1 MNDILLNIV
10 NIRMAIMICI
20 GVILVRE
27 IYLVLNGYIA
37 KAAYVVSALVV
48 IAIAAITYGVIYIV
62 NVNLIIYKTGMY
74 EFTVIV
80 IYMTLIALVNT
91 FKTIRHGSFT
101 KIDIINIAAYVLV
114 LCFNIYMLIRLGIS
128 DGGHDVMLI
137 MNIIVLSLVLAIIFY
152 RTLVRLY
159 QENYKGQEA
168 EHLRNVIESGED
180 YLKNVQAMDKQV
192 RTVRHDMNNQLQV
205 IYGLLSQERYEEA
218 KDFLKQYS
226 ISLEKTKEYIHTDN
240 PIFNTVINNK
250 IEYAKSEDIIITTGL
265 HKTLKPMHGNDLYI
279 IMGNV
284 LDNAI
289 EAELKEEPCNRE
301 IEIRSVWN
309 GNDMIITVENY
320 ISKSV
325 LNDNKELHTS
335 KQDKKSHG
343 LGIQIIKKLV
353 KKNNGTCDY
362 HEEGNMFCCEIRW

>member
-1 MNDILLNIV
+1 
-10 NIRMAIMICI
+10 
-20 GVILVRE
+20 
-27 IYLVLNGYIA
+27 
-37 KAAYVVSALVV
+37 
-48 IAIAAITYGVIYIV
+48 
-62 NVNLIIYKTGMY
+62 MY

-114 LCFNIYMLIRLGIS
+114 LCFNIYLLIRLGIS

-218 KDFLKQYS
+218 KDFLKQYI

-265 HKTLKPMHGNDLYI
+265 HLSLIHI
-279 IMGNV
+279 S
-284 LDNAI
+284 
-289 EAELKEEPCNRE
+289 EPTRP
-301 IEIRSVWN
+301 
-309 GNDMIITVENY
+309 Y
-320 ISKSV
+320 
-325 LNDNKELHTS
+325 
-335 KQDKKSHG
+335 
-343 LGIQIIKKLV
+343 
-353 KKNNGTCDY
+353 
-362 HEEGNMFCCEIRW
+362 

>member
-114 LCFNIYMLIRLGIS
+114 LCFNIYLLIRLGIS

-159 QENYKGQEA
+159 QENYKGP
-168 EHLRNVIESGED
+168 RG
-180 YLKNVQAMDKQV
+180 
-192 RTVRHDMNNQLQV
+192 
-205 IYGLLSQERYEEA
+205 
-218 KDFLKQYS
+218 
-226 ISLEKTKEYIHTDN
+226 
-240 PIFNTVINNK
+240 
-250 IEYAKSEDIIITTGL
+250 
-265 HKTLKPMHGNDLYI
+265 
-279 IMGNV
+279 
-284 LDNAI
+284 
-289 EAELKEEPCNRE
+289 
-301 IEIRSVWN
+301 
-309 GNDMIITVENY
+309 
-320 ISKSV
+320 
-325 LNDNKELHTS
+325 
-335 KQDKKSHG
+335 
-343 LGIQIIKKLV
+343 
-353 KKNNGTCDY
+353 
-362 HEEGNMFCCEIRW
+362 

>member
-1 MNDILLNIV
+1 M
-10 NIRMAIMICI
+10 
-20 GVILVRE
+20 
-27 IYLVLNGYIA
+27 
-37 KAAYVVSALVV
+37 
-48 IAIAAITYGVIYIV
+48 IYIV

-205 IYGLLSQERYEEA
+205 IYGLLSQERYEED
-218 KDFLKQYS
+218 KDCL
-226 ISLEKTKEYIHTDN
+226 
-240 PIFNTVINNK
+240 
-250 IEYAKSEDIIITTGL
+250 
-265 HKTLKPMHGNDLYI
+265 LY
-279 IMGNV
+279 
-284 LDNAI
+284 
-289 EAELKEEPCNRE
+289 
-301 IEIRSVWN
+301 
-309 GNDMIITVENY
+309 
-320 ISKSV
+320 
-325 LNDNKELHTS
+325 TS
-335 KQDKKSHG
+335 PSPRD
-343 LGIQIIKKLV
+343 
-353 KKNNGTCDY
+353 
-362 HEEGNMFCCEIRW
+362 

>member
-265 HKTLKPMHGNDLYI
+265 HKTLKPMHGNDLYT

-325 LNDNKELHTS
+325 LNLSLIH
-335 KQDKKSHG
+335 
-343 LGIQIIKKLV
+343 I
-353 KKNNGTCDY
+353 
-362 HEEGNMFCCEIRW
+362 

>member
-27 IYLVLNGYIA
+27 INLVLKGYIA
-37 KAAYVVSALVV
+37 KAEYVVSALIV
-48 IAIAAITYGVIYIV
+48 IVIAAIAYGIIYIV
-62 NVNLIIYKTGMY
+62 NANFIKYKTGMY

-80 IYMTLIALVNT
+80 IYMILIAFVNT
-91 FKTIRHGSFT
+91 FKTIKHGSFA
-101 KIDIINIAAYVLV
+101 KKDIINIAAYVLV
-114 LCFNIYMLIRLGIS
+114 LCFNIYLLIRLGIS

-137 MNIIVLSLVLAIIFY
+137 MNIIVLSLVLAYIFY
-152 RTLVRLY
+152 RTLLRLY

-218 KDFLKQYS
+218 KDFLKKYS

-265 HKTLKPMHGNDLYI
+265 HKTLKPMHGNDLYT

-309 GNDMIITVENY
+309 SDDMIITVENY

-325 LNDNKELHTS
+325 LNENKELHTS

-343 LGIQIIKKLV
+343 LGTQIIKKLV
-353 KKNNGTCDY
+353 KKNNGICDY